1 MKKLILCLFL
11 LSSVFLMFAEPYESL
26 INEDANEEIIIVNKT
41 LDKEAFKIYI
51 HLKEK
56 NGTNVDVSLFNVDVT
71 IDQKDEWI
79 FLVKSPILNKESK
92 WKSDSDYKYIKNAD
106 KIRIETKSNKK
117 YTYYF
122 QTIHDK
128 LYITVTDYDDDEND
142 W

>member
-1 MKKLILCLFL
+1 MKKSILCLFL
-11 LSSVFLMFAEPYESL
+11 LSSIFLMFAEPYESL
-26 INEDANEEIIIVNKT
+26 INEDADEEIIIVNKT

-56 NGTNVDVSLFNVDVT
+56 NGANVDVSLFNVDVT

-79 FLVKSPILNKESK
+79 FLVKSPILDKKSK
-92 WKSDSDYKYIKNAD
+92 WKSDSDYKCIKNAD
-106 KIRIETKSNKK
+106 KIRIETKSNKR

-122 QTIHDK
+122 RTIHDK
-128 LYITVTDYDDDEND
+128 LYINVTDYDNEND

>member
-1 MKKLILCLFL
+1 
-11 LSSVFLMFAEPYESL
+11 MFAEPYESL
-26 INEDANEEIIIVNKT
+26 INEDADEEIIIVNKT
-41 LDKEAFKIYI
+41 LGEEAFKIYV

-56 NGTNVDVSLFNVDVT
+56 NGVYVNASLFNADVN

-79 FLVKSPILNKESK
+79 FLVKSPILDKENK
-92 WKSDSDYKYIKNAD
+92 WKSDSDYKCIKDAD

-128 LYITVTDYDDDEND
+128 LYITVTDYDDENN